1 MKQELPNQISK
12 KEKIIAVA
20 ALIFFI
26 VFPLVLII
34 GLWPDQLPEPKES
47 QLYAFDLFD
56 VNQVKDSLTTAGTIH
71 LNTILF
77 FLVALSGFLGSMIH
91 LSSSLTNYIGAGE
104 LKANWLPWY
113 VVKPFTAMGVALVFY
128 FVLKAGL
135 LSMET
140 GVGINPFGIVV
151 LSALAGLFTDKA
163 TLKLEEIFTT
173 IFKPQDQRPDKI
185 NPVLNTLEPDA
196 IG

>member
-20 ALIFFI
+20 ALTFFI
-26 VFPLVLII
+26 LLPLVLII

-47 QLYAFDLFD
+47 QVYAYNLFD
-56 VNQVKDSLTTAGTIH
+56 VNQVKDGVANADTIH

-91 LSSSLTNYIGAGE
+91 LSSSLTNYIGAGQ
-104 LKANWLPWY
+104 LQSNWLPWY
-113 VVKPFTAMGVALVFY
+113 FVKPFTAMGVALVFY

-135 LSMET
+135 VGLET

-151 LSALAGLFTDKA
+151 ISALAGLFTDKA

-185 NPVLNTLEPDA
+185 DPVALEPKA
-196 IG
+196 LG